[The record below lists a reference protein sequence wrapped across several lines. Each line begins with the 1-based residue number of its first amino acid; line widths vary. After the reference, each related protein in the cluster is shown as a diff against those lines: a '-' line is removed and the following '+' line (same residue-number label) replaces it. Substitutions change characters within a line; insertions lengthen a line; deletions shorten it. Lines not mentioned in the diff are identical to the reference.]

1 MTIHDVQFPHCN
13 KHGIIRGS
21 GCNSSGVDFGHNITA
36 IKQSAIKLLEKLV
49 PFHIYF
55 LICNCP
61 PKKLETFPKTTVVIF
76 QVLERLKTL
85 PKIII

>member
-21 GCNSSGVDFGHNITA
+21 GCNSSGVDFGHIAA

-49 PFHIYF
+49 PFTYLFLNLQLSTKKARRNHCCYF
-55 LICNCP
+55 SSI
-61 PKKLETFPKTTVVIF
+61 
-76 QVLERLKTL
+76 R
-85 PKIII
+85 KIKNTS